1 MPSLLSSVEI
11 SGITGT
17 FEDIFDTFKRNI
29 VIHKEPTKTVTTP
42 ASGMLYGYGD
52 DSNQENY
59 SYTPRS
65 GTYEAKISY
74 VERRSDDPYVRELTS
89 RIENDLVRIK
99 VKEIAKNYIADGRTE
114 KITFDN
120 KTFKIAGNEI
130 VKNFLGSEF
139 YIYYL
144 EETS

>member
-1 MPSLLSSVEI
+1 MASLLSSVEI
-11 SGITGT
+11 SGITGI

-29 VIHKEPTKTVTTP
+29 VVHKEPVKVISTP
-42 ASGMLYGYGD
+42 ASGVLYGYGD
-52 DSNQENY
+52 ESNQENY
-59 SYTPRS
+59 TYTPRS
-65 GTYEAKISY
+65 GTYEAKVSY

-99 VKEIAKNYIADGRTE
+99 VKETAKNYIADGRTE

-139 YIYYL
+139 FIYYL